1 MHVFVYKEKNYKQT
15 NAEKKCFLIIKK
27 NTWITKQQQQLI
39 NFWFIAVRITE
50 KDPLFAPRRCEQWE
64 NFAYSHRREAPPRC
78 E

>member
-1 MHVFVYKEKNYKQT
+1 MQVLFIKKENYQQT
-15 NAEKKCFLIIKK
+15 NTEKKCFLIIKK
-27 NTWITKQQQQLI
+27 NTWITKQQQLI

-50 KDPLFAPRRCEQWE
+50 KDPLFAPRRCEQRE